1 MGLTWRLRLSYA
13 VGHVLNDLCA
23 SVWFTYTLVFFKF
36 GIGIPTS
43 MAGLI
48 ILVGQLV
55 DGLMTP
61 VIGLLSDRFS
71 SQSSVPLLIS
81 SSSSHSSSASSSV
94 THNNFNDRLHDSN
107 EHLANHNKNYMS
119 TDSSDVI
126 HSTGNNNNSSFFQ
139 RFNSV
144 LRRFRPFGRKIWHLC
159 GSILIIFSFPLIFGP
174 PLGSSNISTLAKMI
188 YYLPLVAIF
197 QVSYSYFI

>member
-1 MGLTWRLRLSYA
+1 
-13 VGHVLNDLCA
+13 
-23 SVWFTYTLVFFKF
+23 
-36 GIGIPTS
+36 
-43 MAGLI
+43 
-48 ILVGQLV
+48 
-55 DGLMTP
+55 MTP

-81 SSSSHSSSASSSV
+81 SSSHSLSASSSV
-94 THNNFNDRLHDSN
+94 THNNFNDRLHNSN

-126 HSTGNNNNSSFFQ
+126 HSTGNNNNNSSFFQ